1 MIERSAKQITDWLI
15 KTKSIDESE
24 KDLYQYAIHSLILTI
39 FPIVLSIAIGL
50 ALKAPL
56 NGLLVILP
64 FSFLRKYSGGFHAKK
79 EATCLVMSG
88 LLLLAC
94 NALSIVLNC
103 SWILL
108 AIACIMGISLICFS
122 PIENENRPLY
132 DEERVSY
139 KRVTAIMVG
148 CFIVI
153 NLLFFILKLYKPSI
167 CISIGI
173 ILPACLQ
180 IPCIIERIICK
191 NDQKW

>member
-1 MIERSAKQITDWLI
+1 MIERSAMRITDWLI
-15 KTKSIDESE
+15 RTKAIEESDKE
-24 KDLYQYAIHSLILTI
+24 LYQYAVHSLFLTVL
-39 FPIVLSIAIGL
+39 PIVLSIVIGL
-50 ALKAPL
+50 IFKVPL

-79 EATCLVMSG
+79 EATCLVFSS
-88 LLLLAC
+88 LLLLLC
-94 NALSIVLNC
+94 VVLSILLNC

-108 AIACIMGISLICFS
+108 AIACAMGISLICFS
-122 PIENENRPLY
+122 PIENEKRPLC

-148 CFIVI
+148 CFIAI
-153 NLLFFILKLYKPSI
+153 NLLFFILKLYKYSI

-180 IPCIIERIICK
+180 IPCIIRNKIGPK
-191 NDQKW
+191 R